1 MNRLAFIMCM
11 VCAPLGWAQEMPVW
25 RQTSQTPGQIIPV
38 FGGGMSAFGLS
49 APIEVIANTPEGTVD
64 EADILR
70 QQELALQQAKQWIE
84 PKKALIIQN
93 FKSVQGLT
101 NGARGLKV
109 LVNGDWVGEGEK
121 LPLRYQINSATRAAL
136 QAVQTFNPQQAATLA
151 QKLEK
156 SKDTLEAQQ
165 ALVKAIDPKTNT
177 IRISGP
183 LGEVSLPLSTKTP

>member
-1 MNRLAFIMCM
+1 M
-11 VCAPLGWAQEMPVW
+11 
-25 RQTSQTPGQIIPV
+25 
-38 FGGGMSAFGLS
+38 
-49 APIEVIANTPEGTVD
+49 
-64 EADILR
+64 
-70 QQELALQQAKQWIE
+70 
-84 PKKALIIQN
+84 
-93 FKSVQGLT
+93 
-101 NGARGLKV
+101 
-109 LVNGDWVGEGEK
+109 GEGEK
-121 LPLRYQINSATRAAL
+121 LPLRYQINPATRAAL